1 MYQILESMNTEYNA
15 WNNSIMLRTQV
26 VTHFNNPHGSFKNFP
41 CATDEEIT
49 MYCLQNDEDYYKVKV
64 FFDLIN
70 NAYNNRG

>member
-1 MYQILESMNTEYNA
+1 MYQILESMNTEYNG
-15 WNNSIMLRTQV
+15 WNNSIMLRTQII
-26 VTHFNNPHGSFKNFP
+26 TYFHNPQESFKNFP
-41 CATDEEIT
+41 CATEEEIT